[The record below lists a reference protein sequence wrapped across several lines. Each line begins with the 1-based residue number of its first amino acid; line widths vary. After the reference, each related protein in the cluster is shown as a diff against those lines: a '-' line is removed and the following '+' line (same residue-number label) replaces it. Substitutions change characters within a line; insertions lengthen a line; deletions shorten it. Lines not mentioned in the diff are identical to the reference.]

1 MSNIRSEEG
10 VVAVEFALVVPL
22 LLMILFVIVEFGYA
36 FNAQIS
42 VTHAAR
48 EAARTMAITK
58 DWTDAQNAAL
68 ASSPSLS
75 PAKLDFPEEPACV
88 AGAPVEVGATGA
100 SACPNRGLR
109 REGRTFG
116 PRRARAATEPEAGQ
130 DR

>member
-10 VVAVEFALVVPL
+10 AVAVEFALVVPL

-88 AGAPVEVGATGA
+88 AGAPVEVVLTYSLSGLTSLLPSDVDLTGK
-100 SACPNRGLR
+100 
-109 REGRTFG
+109 
-116 PRRARAATEPEAGQ
+116 AAMQCGG
-130 DR
+130 